1 MAAEKNPA
9 KKSSGKISEK
19 DVLGALK
26 AVIDPEIGIDIVDLG
41 LVYEIKIDAE
51 NSVHVKMTL
60 TTPFCPLGPMIL
72 NNAERAVQ
80 GIKGVKSA
88 KVELVFEP
96 PWTPD
101 RMSTEAK
108 KSLGFTQPAQ
118 TP

>member
-1 MAAEKNPA
+1 ML
-9 KKSSGKISEK
+9 
-19 DVLGALK
+19 DALK
-26 AVIDPEIGIDIVDLG
+26 SVIDPEIGIDIVNLG

-51 NSVHVKMTL
+51 NNVVIKMSL

-72 NNAERAVQ
+72 SNAERAVR

-88 KVELVFEP
+88 KVELVFDP

-101 RMSTEAK
+101 RMSAEAK